1 MNKERV
7 KQYDNLY
14 ITIAEEVAKMSHAIR
29 SKVGCV
35 IVKDNNILSYGF
47 NGMPS
52 GLDNVCEDTLS
63 NGELVTKKEVL
74 HAELNLVIKAAK
86 QGIEIKGS
94 TVYVT
99 LSCCFNCS
107 VILLQAGVKKVV
119 YKEEYRDLSG
129 IDFLRKNGVIVEKF

>member
-1 MNKERV
+1 MDKERI

-14 ITIAEEVAKMSHAIR
+14 ITVAKEAAKMSHAVR

-52 GLDNVCEDTLS
+52 GMSNVCEDTLP
-63 NGELVTKKEVL
+63 NGELVTKKETL
-74 HAELNLVIKAAK
+74 HAELNSVIKAAK

-94 TVYVT
+94 TVYIT
-99 LSCCFNCS
+99 LSPCFNCS
-107 VILLQAGVKKVV
+107 VILLQVGIKKVV
-119 YKEEYRDLSG
+119 YQEEYRDLSG
-129 IDFLRKNGVIVEKF
+129 IDFLRKNGVEVEKF